1 MKKTLA
7 FFFSILTL
15 FSAVSCSSNESSDNK
30 VITHNEIQLIDSSR
44 IYQKTELPHPDGINT
59 MTNFLY
65 SEATDKVYIIGFDTD
80 GNVMCCITDSSFS
93 MYKNVE
99 LNIRCN
105 FDESAVY
112 AVSPDKIYAVTTRID
127 HGDDILTEDTDYDEY
142 MRNAVYTYTLNVY
155 DPDCNFISSDKIEI
169 TDDMIPDSSFKT
181 VTSLKCAKESGLVL
195 EVGGT
200 YLLMEADGTI
210 VDKADQKNINDIL
223 ESSGEY
229 LSFYINNGAFYGV
242 KSGNI
247 TEKLIDFANS
257 GLSGISMITPIADGD
272 FVCCEGNKIFRLSER
287 DATEFAEL
295 QEITL
300 AVAGKTDRIQ
310 DKVAEFNSQSNNY
323 MIKINNYLDGYDYSI
338 EGIDSAVNDLR
349 IDIISGKIPDM
360 LWLDTN
366 EINKLSSKGAF
377 ADLYE
382 FMDSD
387 KAFSRDVFLS
397 NYLKATETNG
407 HLYSIAPTFMIKTI
421 AAKSEIANIPNWTF
435 DEFKEE
441 YGSHSDDMELFE
453 SANNRNAIFKTLI
466 NDGADFIDYG
476 NHSCS
481 FDSADFAD
489 ILEFSAQFPSVD
501 EYDFEIKSCRG
512 ETALLSELYI
522 KSFRDINV
530 QNQCIFGDDMTFVGA
545 PSESRNGSVMLL
557 SNQFAIMERS
567 DNKDGAWEFI
577 RSCFSDD
584 NFRQNVAGIPVTE
597 SGLEIAMNEALELP
611 YYIDDLSGGRKT
623 YMDETG
629 FDSYT
634 NLSIKITPMTA
645 ADQKKY
651 EKFVRSVTRASSG
664 TYDSQIN
671 SMINEET
678 DRFFAGECSAQQ
690 CADMIQNRVTILL
703 SEQS

>member
-1 MKKTLA
+1 MKKKIA

-15 FSAVSCSSNESSDNK
+15 FASVSCSSNESSNK
-30 VITHNEIQLIDSSR
+30 TVITHNDIQLIDSSR
-44 IYQKTELPHPDGINT
+44 IYKKTELPYPDGINMVT
-59 MTNFLY
+59 DFLY
-65 SEATDKVYIIGFDTD
+65 SEAADKVYIIGFDAD

-105 FDESAVY
+105 FEENADY
-112 AVSPDKIYAVTTRID
+112 AFSSDRLYAVTTSID

-142 MRNAVYTYTLNVY
+142 MRNAVYTYTLNAY
-155 DPDCNFISSDKIEI
+155 DLDCNFISSEKIEI
-169 TDDMIPDSSFKT
+169 TDDLIQNISFRS
-181 VTSLKCAKESGLVL
+181 VTDLKCAKENRLLL
-195 EVGGT
+195 EIGGA
-200 YLLMEADGTI
+200 YLLIDTDGRI
-210 VDKADQKNINDIL
+210 IEEVDQENINDTI

-229 LSFYINNGAFYGV
+229 LSYYINNGAFYGV
-242 KSGNI
+242 KTDNI

-257 GLSGISMITPIADGD
+257 GLSGINMITPIADGD

-287 DATEFAEL
+287 DAAEFAGL

-300 AVAGKTDRIQ
+300 AVVGKTDLIRG
-310 DKVAEFNSQSNNY
+310 KVAEFNSQSNNY
-323 MIKINNYLDGYDYSI
+323 MIKINNYLDGYDYKY

-349 IDIISGKIPDM
+349 IDIISGNIPDM
-360 LWLDTN
+360 VWFDTN

-382 FMDSD
+382 FIDSD
-387 KAFSRDVFLS
+387 KTFSRNAFLS
-397 NYLKATETNG
+397 NYLEAAETNG

-435 DEFKEE
+435 DEFKEVYE
-441 YGSHSDDMELFE
+441 SHSDDMELFE
-453 SANNRNAIFKTLI
+453 SANNRFAIFHCLI

-481 FDSADFAD
+481 FDSADFIN
-489 ILEFSAQFPSVD
+489 ILEFSAQFPSVG
-501 EYDFEIKSCRG
+501 EYEFEQKSCRN
-512 ETALLSELYI
+512 ETAMLSALYI
-522 KSFRDINV
+522 SSFRDINV
-530 QNQCIFGDDMTFVGA
+530 QKQRIFGDDMTFVGN
-545 PSESRNGSVMLL
+545 PSESGNGSIMLL
-557 SNQFAIMERS
+557 NNQFAIMEKS

-577 RSCFSDD
+577 RSLLSDD
-584 NFRQNVAGIPVTE
+584 NFRQNVDGIPVTE
-597 SGLEIAMNEALELP
+597 SGLSIAMNEALEQL
-611 YYIDDLSGGRKT
+611 YYIDDLSGGIKK
-623 YMDETG
+623 YWDETG

-634 NLSIKITPMTA
+634 NSPIKITPMTA

-651 EKFVRSVTRASSG
+651 EQFVRSINRASG
-664 TYDSQIN
+664 IYDSKIN
-671 SMINEET
+671 SIINEES

>member
-1 MKKTLA
+1 MKKTIA

-15 FSAVSCSSNESSDNK
+15 FASVSCSSNESSSNK
-30 VITHNEIQLIDSSR
+30 VITYNEMQFIDSSR
-44 IYQKTELPHPDGINT
+44 IYKKTELPYPEGINT
-59 MTNFLY
+59 VTDFLY
-65 SEATDKVYIIGFDTD
+65 SEATDKVYIIGCDTD

-105 FDESAVY
+105 LDESADY
-112 AVSPDKIYAVTTRID
+112 AVSSDRIYAVTTHID
-127 HGDDILTEDTDYDEY
+127 HGDDILTDDTDYDEY

-155 DPDCNFISSDKIEI
+155 DLDCNFISSDKIEI
-169 TDDMIPDSSFKT
+169 TNDMIPDSSFKT
-181 VTSLKCAKESGLVL
+181 VTDLKCAKENRLVL
-195 EVGGT
+195 EVGGA
-200 YLLMEADGTI
+200 YLLMEADGKI
-210 VDKADQKNINDIL
+210 IDEVDQENINDNI

-229 LSFYINNGAFYGV
+229 LSYYIYNGAFYGV
-242 KSGNI
+242 KTDNI

-257 GLSGISMITPIADGD
+257 GLSGINMITPIADGY

-287 DATEFAEL
+287 DAAEFAGL

-323 MIKINNYLDGYDYSI
+323 MIKINNYLDGYDYNI

-360 LWLDTN
+360 VWFDTN

-377 ADLYE
+377 ADLYK

-387 KAFSRDVFLS
+387 KTFSRDAFLS
-397 NYLKATETNG
+397 NYLEAAETNG

-435 DEFKEE
+435 DEFKEV
-441 YGSHSDDMELFE
+441 YGSHSNDMELFE
-453 SANNRNAIFKTLI
+453 SANNRNAIFHCLI
-466 NDGADFIDYG
+466 NNGADFIDFG

-481 FDSADFAD
+481 FDSADFAK
-489 ILEFSAQFPSVD
+489 ILEFSAQFPGVD
-501 EYDFEIKSCRG
+501 EYDFEIKSCRN
-512 ETALLSELYI
+512 ETALLSALYI
-522 KSFRDINV
+522 GSFRDINV
-530 QNQCIFGDDMTFVGA
+530 QKQCIFGDDMTFVGN
-545 PSESRNGSVMLL
+545 PSESRNGSIMLL
-557 SNQFAIMERS
+557 SNQFAIMEKS

-584 NFRQNVAGIPVTE
+584 NFRQNVDGIPVTE
-597 SGLEIAMNEALELP
+597 SGLSIAMNEALERP
-611 YYIDDLSGGRKT
+611 YYINDKLGGIKT
-623 YMDETG
+623 YMDETK
-629 FDSYT
+629 FDFYT
-634 NLSIKITPMTA
+634 NQTIEITPMTA

-651 EKFVRSVTRASSG
+651 EKFVRSVNRASSF

-671 SMINEET
+671 SIINEET
-678 DRFFAGECSAQQ
+678 DRFFAGECSASQ
-690 CADMIQNRVTILL
+690 CANMIQNRVTILL